1 MVSTLR
7 RLGNGKERGA
17 AFLMAL
23 AAVAIVGAVSA
34 HLVSQGLAVHRQARE
49 EHLLAVGEDFE
60 RALTSY
66 ARFTP
71 AGSTRR
77 RPVSLEELLH
87 DPRTPDG
94 RRHLRALRHDPMTG
108 SEQWGLLRDPQ
119 GGILGVYSLAL
130 GMPLKQTG
138 FGKGREHFE
147 RAERYGDWIF
157 ASRSTATERTE

>member
-1 MVSTLR
+1 MVNTVR
-7 RLGNGKERGA
+7 RLGIFKERGA

-23 AAVAIVGAVSA
+23 AAVALVGAVSA

-49 EHLLAVGEDFE
+49 EHLLAVGEEFE

-77 RPVSLEELLH
+77 RPVSLEELLN
-87 DPRTPDG
+87 DPRTANG

-108 SEQWGLLRDPQ
+108 SAQWGVLRDPQ
-119 GGILGVYSLAL
+119 GGILGVYSLAS
-130 GMPLKQTG
+130 GAPLKQAG
-138 FGKGREHFE
+138 FGKGREQFE
-147 RAERYGDWIF
+147 GATSYEHWAF
-157 ASRSTATERTE
+157 NAQSSSTERVE